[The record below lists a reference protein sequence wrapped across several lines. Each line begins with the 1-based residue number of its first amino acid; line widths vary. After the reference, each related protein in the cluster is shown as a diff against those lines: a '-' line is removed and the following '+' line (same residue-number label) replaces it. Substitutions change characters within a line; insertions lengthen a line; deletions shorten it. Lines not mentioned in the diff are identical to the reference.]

1 MSGSQDL
8 AIAWCRARRA
18 EVGIKSERDEEQ
30 KKRLCVCVCVCG
42 RGGGEGRGERIMIK
56 T

>member
-30 KKRLCVCVCVCG
+30 KKTTVCMCVCV
-42 RGGGEGRGERIMIK
+42 GGGEGRGGEK
-56 T
+56 ES